1 MKRLIIAGLAL
12 LVLAPAGAGAQN
24 SAGVGAA
31 EGSLTIDF
39 QNIKVRRGIVLGAL
53 FDTRGTYDAN
63 KGSLRELKLPAAD
76 GDVSVTIAGLK
87 PGWYAVK
94 TFQDIDSN
102 GAMRFNP
109 VGMPLEPYAFSNNAR
124 GMFGPA
130 SWRSASFEVKPGPN
144 HQVLR
149 LK

>member
-1 MKRLIIAGLAL
+1 MKRLMIAGLAL
-12 LVLAPAGAGAQN
+12 LALLPAGAGAQN
-24 SAGVGAA
+24 GGGG
-31 EGSLTIDF
+31 EGSLTLDF
-39 QNIKVRRGIVLGAL
+39 QGIKVRRGIVLGAL
-53 FDTRGTYDAN
+53 FDSRATYDAN
-63 KGSLRELKLPAAD
+63 KGSLREVKLPAED
-76 GDVSVTIAGLK
+76 GDISVTIAGLK

-94 TFQDIDSN
+94 TFQDIDKN

-124 GMFGPA
+124 GLFGPA

-144 HQVLR
+144 HQVLK

>member
-1 MKRLIIAGLAL
+1 MKRLVIAGLAL
-12 LVLAPAGAGAQN
+12 LALLPAGAGAQG
-24 SAGVGAA
+24 SAQGLD
-31 EGSLTIDF
+31 EGSLTLDF
-39 QNIKVRRGIVLGAL
+39 QGIKVHRGLVLGAV
-53 FDTRGTYDAN
+53 FDSRPAYDAN
-63 KGSLRELKLPAAD
+63 KGSMRELKLSAVD

-94 TFQDIDSN
+94 TFQDIDAN

-124 GMFGPA
+124 GLFGPA

>member
-1 MKRLIIAGLAL
+1 MKRIWIAGLAALAL
-12 LVLAPAGAGAQN
+12 LPAGAGAQ
-24 SAGVGAA
+24 SSSGAG

-39 QNIKVRRGIVLGAL
+39 QNIKVRRGVVLGAL
-53 FDTRGTYDAN
+53 FDSRGTYDAN

-76 GDVSVTIAGLK
+76 GDISVTIAGLK

-94 TFQDIDSN
+94 TFQDIDAN

-124 GMFGPA
+124 GLFGPA
-130 SWRSASFEVKPGPN
+130 SWRSAAFEVRPGPN

>member
-1 MKRLIIAGLAL
+1 MKRLAIIMLGLLTL
-12 LVLAPAGAGAQN
+12 LPAGAGAQG
-24 SAGVGAA
+24 SG
-31 EGSLTIDF
+31 EGTLTLDF
-39 QNIKVRRGIVLGAL
+39 QGLKVHRGVVLGAL
-53 FDTRGTYDAN
+53 FDSRGTYDAN
-63 KGSLRELKLPAAD
+63 KGAMRELKLSAAD

-94 TFQDIDSN
+94 TFQDIDAN

-124 GMFGPA
+124 GLFGPA
-130 SWRSASFEVKPGPN
+130 SWRAAAFEVRPGPN

-149 LK
+149 LR